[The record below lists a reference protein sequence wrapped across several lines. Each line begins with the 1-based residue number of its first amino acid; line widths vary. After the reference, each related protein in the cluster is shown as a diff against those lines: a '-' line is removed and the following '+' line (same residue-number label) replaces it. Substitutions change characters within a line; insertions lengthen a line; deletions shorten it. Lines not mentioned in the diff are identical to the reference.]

1 MTSSSFEKLT
11 EAMECQKAGQLD
23 EAERLCLQAL
33 VEEPNN
39 ADALQL
45 LAVGRFLGARHSET
59 LDVLDVALKLN
70 PLSVEFHV
78 MAGHSLR
85 ALGRLDEAATHYARA
100 SELNPNI
107 AEIRVMLGWNLRALG
122 RNDEAM
128 EQYRAALAINPA
140 LAEAHN
146 NMGVLYHD
154 RGELGPAIACYRAAI
169 AHQPN
174 HTESRRNLAAALR
187 AEGRTEEGLAEF
199 ESILVTKPDDAY
211 AALMIMHSARELC
224 RWRDFDVM
232 AARAREL
239 AETQAGK
246 FSPFLLMGWPV
257 PPDLLLK
264 AAKAYAA
271 TFTPPTSWKSVP
283 LHPAA
288 PKTSGKLRIGY
299 FSPDFREHVVAA
311 VVAEVLECHDRAA
324 FDVIGYSYGPDDGGP
339 QRKRIAAACTSFVD
353 VRMLSDDDAAKKMRD
368 DGIDILIDLNGYTGN
383 IRHQIPARRPAP
395 LQINWLGYPG
405 TTGSPAIDY
414 LVADAFTIPAGAE
427 VHYSERIIR
436 LPGSGQPHDRTRTI
450 AASKPRSFY
459 GLPEQGFVF
468 CSFNH
473 PQKITPEIF
482 RAWMGMLQAVPGS
495 VLWLRADR
503 DEAVRNLRSEAT
515 AAGVA
520 AERLIFAPRMP
531 DQADHLARYR
541 VADLALDTFPYTS
554 HTTAND
560 ALWLG
565 CPIITLVGD
574 TFQARVA
581 GGILRAL
588 QLPALVT
595 KSLAAYR
602 DTAVR
607 LAAKGQE
614 LAALKATL
622 AAAHGNAAH
631 FDTAKFTRH
640 LEAGYREAWKVRN
653 AGEEPRH
660 ITVAPQ

>member
-1 MTSSSFEKLT
+1 MTSSSFQKLT
-11 EAMECQKAGQLD
+11 EAMQCQQAGQLD
-23 EAERLCLQAL
+23 EAERLCLQVL

-45 LAVGRFLGARHSET
+45 LAIGRFLGARHSET
-59 LDVLDVALKLN
+59 LDVLDIALKLN
-70 PLSVEFHV
+70 PSSVEFHV

-107 AEIRVMLGWNLRALG
+107 AEIHVMLGWSYRALG
-122 RNDEAM
+122 RSDDAM
-128 EQYRAALAINPA
+128 TQYRAALAINPA

-146 NMGVLYHD
+146 NMGVLHHD
-154 RGELGPAIACYRAAI
+154 RGELEPAMACYRAAI

-187 AEGRTEEGLAEF
+187 AEGRTEDGLAEF
-199 ESILVTKPDDAY
+199 EAILVTKPDDAY

-224 RWRDFDVM
+224 RWRDFGVM

-264 AAKAYAA
+264 AAKAFAA
-271 TFTPPTSWKSVP
+271 TFTPPAP
-283 LHPAA
+283 LPPAA

-299 FSPDFREHVVAA
+299 FSPDFREHVVGA

-324 FDVIGYSYGPDDGGP
+324 FDVIGYSYGPDDGGE
-339 QRKRIAAACTSFVD
+339 QRKRIAAACASLVD
-353 VRMLSDDDAAKKMRD
+353 VRTLSDDAAAKKMRD
-368 DGIDILIDLNGYTGN
+368 DGIDILVDINGYTGN

-427 VHYSERIIR
+427 GYYSERIIR
-436 LPGSGQPHDRTRTI
+436 LPGSCQPHDRKRTI

-473 PQKITPEIF
+473 PQKITPDIF
-482 RAWMGMLQAVPGS
+482 GTWMGLLRAVPGS
-495 VLWLRADR
+495 VLWLRADH
-503 DEAVRNLRSEAT
+503 DEAVRNLRNEAAT
-515 AAGVA
+515 AGVA
-520 AERLIFAPRMP
+520 AERLIFAQRMP

-565 CPIITLVGD
+565 CPMITLVGD

-581 GGILRAL
+581 GGILHAL

-595 KSLAAYR
+595 NSLAAYR

-607 LAAKGQE
+607 LATKSQE
-614 LAALKATL
+614 LAALKAAL
-622 AAAHGNAAH
+622 ATAHGSAAH

-640 LEAGYREAWKVRN
+640 LEAGYREAWKLRT
-653 AGEEPRH
+653 AGEAPRH
-660 ITVAPQ
+660 IAVASQ